1 MNPLP
6 EPQFLPG
13 GEIVINQPPRGQIV
27 RNHSPRASAAGDIEN
42 GIEDL
47 AAAITRRASH
57 FASLGEAL
65 TDDIPL
71 SIRNIA
77 GIRSS
82 LWHPKFCTTKYIQCT
97 AFLSCSFSATY
108 AFPIVMQTFFTAS
121 KRPSVSRN
129 CPLRFQASKCFIL
142 PRHRPHFA
150 QNRRSQTHRTIE
162 SRHGRKV
169 EGGVTRLNPYRES
182 VRLADPRGHFL
193 QSSTVNVH

>member
-1 MNPLP
+1 MMAAVGAFFFRFVV
-6 EPQFLPG
+6 EPYLLSHRESFARAP
-13 GEIVINQPPRGQIV
+13 IPARWRNSNKPTATGQIV

-57 FASLGEAL
+57 FASRGEEL

-97 AFLSCSFSATY
+97 AFLSRSFSAAY

-121 KRPSVSRN
+121 
-129 CPLRFQASKCFIL
+129 
-142 PRHRPHFA
+142 
-150 QNRRSQTHRTIE
+150 QTLFF
-162 SRHGRKV
+162 S
-169 EGGVTRLNPYRES
+169 
-182 VRLADPRGHFL
+182 
-193 QSSTVNVH
+193 